1 MITYILWGILFTL
14 IFDMILKGTESQ
26 FTNLERAV
34 FLLVWPLM
42 LSWFLYFYIKNHWNN
57 GR

>member
-1 MITYILWGILFTL
+1 MITYILWGILFTF
-14 IFDMILKGTESQ
+14 IFDMILKGTENQ

-42 LSWFLYFYIKNHWNN
+42 LCWFLYFYIKNHWNN

>member
-1 MITYILWGILFTL
+1 MITYILWGILFTF
-14 IFDMILKGTESQ
+14 IFDMILKGTENQ